1 MVDVLTILGGVDVRE
16 YFLRRLLLIVPTM
29 IGITMACFLLM
40 HFVPG
45 GPVEQA
51 LMRMRAANQQ
61 ESGAGGANYQANM
74 TQAELENIKKIYGF
88 DQPVHIRYLRWLSKV
103 VRLDLGTSYTYER
116 PVLDLVVSRFPVSL
130 TFGLFGLFATYLVCI
145 PLGIKKALTHRETF
159 DNLSSILVFMAY
171 SIPSFA
177 LGVLFI
183 VVLGGQLNLFPIA
196 GMVSD
201 GFEELS
207 FLGKIG
213 DYMHHMFLPLVC
225 YTIGS
230 FATLTLLMKNSLM
243 EVLGQ
248 DYFRTALA
256 KGLSYK
262 QALFDHALRNALIP
276 IATNIGAILSVIFAG
291 SFLIETV
298 FSIDGMGLLGYE
310 AIVNRDYPVALGIIF
325 LSSLIMLVG
334 RILSDICLVL
344 VDPRIRFE

>member
-1 MVDVLTILGGVDVRE
+1 
-16 YFLRRLLLIVPTM
+16 M
-29 IGITMACFLLM
+29 IGITIACFLLM

-51 LMRMRAANQQ
+51 LMRMRAARQQ
-61 ESGAGGANYQANM
+61 ESGPSGAGRQTSM
-74 TQAELENIKKIYGF
+74 TQEELANIKKIYGF
-88 DQPVHIRYLRWLSKV
+88 DQPVLVRYLKWLGKV

-116 PVLDLVVSRFPVSL
+116 PVLELVVSRFPVSL
-130 TFGLFGLFATYLVCI
+130 TFGLFGLIASYLVCI
-145 PLGIKKALTHRETF
+145 PLGIKKALTHREAF
-159 DNLSSILVFMAY
+159 DNWSSILVFIAY
-171 SIPSFA
+171 AIPPFA

-201 GFEELS
+201 NFEELS
-207 FLGKIG
+207 FFGKLW
-213 DYMHHMFLPLVC
+213 DYAHHMFLPLVC

-248 DYFRTALA
+248 DYIRTALA

-262 QALFDHALRNALIP
+262 QALFGHALQNALIP

-325 LSSLIMLVG
+325 LASLIALVG
-334 RILSDICLVL
+334 RILSDACLAL

>member
-1 MVDVLTILGGVDVRE
+1 MRQ

-29 IGITMACFLLM
+29 IGITIACFLLM

-51 LMRMRAANQQ
+51 LMRIRAARQG
-61 ESGAGGANYQANM
+61 ESGPSGTGIQTSM
-74 TQAELENIKKIYGF
+74 TREELDNIKKIYGF
-88 DQPVHIRYLRWLSKV
+88 DQPVLVRYFRWLGKV
-103 VRLDLGTSYTYER
+103 ARLDLGTSYAYER
-116 PVLDLVVSRFPVSL
+116 PVWELVISRFPVSL
-130 TFGLFGLFATYLVCI
+130 TFGIFGLIASYLVCI
-145 PLGIKKALTHRETF
+145 PLGIKKALTHRQAF
-159 DNLSSILVFMAY
+159 DNISSIFVFAAY
-171 SIPSFA
+171 SIPPFA

-201 GFEELS
+201 NFEELS
-207 FLGKIG
+207 FFGKFL
-213 DYMHHMFLPLVC
+213 DYAHHMFLPLVC
-225 YTIGS
+225 YTVGS

-248 DYFRTALA
+248 DYIRTALA

-262 QALFDHALRNALIP
+262 QALFGHALRNALIP
-276 IATNIGAILSVIFAG
+276 IATNIGAILAVVFAG
-291 SFLIETV
+291 SFMIETV

-325 LSSLIMLVG
+325 LSSLVALIG
-334 RILSDICLVL
+334 RIISDLCLAL